1 MKPCFVILFVFM
13 MAAVHGMPGPNDD
26 CISGFEIGHSFT
38 ITGCVILK
46 MANVTWALAILAG
59 KHNASV

>member
-1 MKPCFVILFVFM
+1 M